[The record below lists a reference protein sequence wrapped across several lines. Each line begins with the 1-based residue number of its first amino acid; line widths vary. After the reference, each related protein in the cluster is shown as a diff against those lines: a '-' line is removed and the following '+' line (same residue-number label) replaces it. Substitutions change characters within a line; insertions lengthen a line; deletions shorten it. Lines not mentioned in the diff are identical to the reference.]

1 MQHKE
6 FKMYSENRNIS
17 EYCKLLLSL
26 LDKKKF
32 NLNLNTLS
40 YQTLTYAIH
49 GNIQKGCTRTIN

>member
-1 MQHKE
+1 
-6 FKMYSENRNIS
+6 MYSENRNIS